1 MSKFFIISFILLLI
15 LFTAFIK
22 NSTKK
27 IDEEIFAKEENL
39 RFLRQEF
46 GSSKLE
52 FEYLSS
58 TEKLIKFQK
67 SYFDDE
73 LLQKNLEDIKII
85 DNSLNIFSIME
96 PKRNNDW

>member
-1 MSKFFIISFILLLI
+1 MSKFFVISFIFLLI

-73 LLQKNLEDIKII
+73 LLQRNLEDIKII
-85 DNSLNIFSIME
+85 DNSLNILSIKE
-96 PKRNNDW
+96 KKKNND

>member
-1 MSKFFIISFILLLI
+1 MSKFFVISFIFLLI

-96 PKRNNDW
+96 PKRNND

>member
-1 MSKFFIISFILLLI
+1 MSKFFVISFILLLI

-73 LLQKNLEDIKII
+73 LLQRNLEDIKII
-85 DNSLNIFSIME
+85 DNSLNIFSIKE
-96 PKRNNDW
+96 TKKNNDW

>member
-1 MSKFFIISFILLLI
+1 MSKFFVISFILLLI

-73 LLQKNLEDIKII
+73 LLQRNLEDIKII
-85 DNSLNIFSIME
+85 DNSLKIFSIME
-96 PKRNNDW
+96 TKKNND

>member
-1 MSKFFIISFILLLI
+1 MSKFFVISFILLLI

-46 GSSKLE
+46 GSS
-52 FEYLSS
+52 
-58 TEKLIKFQK
+58 
-67 SYFDDE
+67 
-73 LLQKNLEDIKII
+73 
-85 DNSLNIFSIME
+85 
-96 PKRNNDW
+96 

>member
-1 MSKFFIISFILLLI
+1 MSKFFVISFIFLLI

-73 LLQKNLEDIKII
+73 LLQRNLEDIKII
-85 DNSLNIFSIME
+85 DNSLNILSIKE
-96 PKRNNDW
+96 KKKNNDW

>member
-1 MSKFFIISFILLLI
+1 MSKFFVISFILLLI

-73 LLQKNLEDIKII
+73 LLQRNLEDIKII
-85 DNSLNIFSIME
+85 DNSLNILSIKE
-96 PKRNNDW
+96 TKKNNDW

>member
-1 MSKFFIISFILLLI
+1 MSKFFVISFILLLI

-73 LLQKNLEDIKII
+73 LLQRNLEDIKII
-85 DNSLNIFSIME
+85 DNSLNILSIKE
-96 PKRNNDW
+96 TKKNND

>member
-1 MSKFFIISFILLLI
+1 MSKFFVISFILLLI

-73 LLQKNLEDIKII
+73 LLQRNLEDIKII

-96 PKRNNDW
+96 TKKNNDW

>member
-1 MSKFFIISFILLLI
+1 MSKFFVISFILLLI

-73 LLQKNLEDIKII
+73 LLQRNLEDIKII
-85 DNSLNIFSIME
+85 DNSFNILSIKE
-96 PKRNNDW
+96 TKKNNDW

>member
-1 MSKFFIISFILLLI
+1 MSKFFVISFILLLI

>member
-1 MSKFFIISFILLLI
+1 MSKFFVISFIFLLI

-73 LLQKNLEDIKII
+73 LLQRNLEDIKII
-85 DNSLNIFSIME
+85 DNSLNILSIKE
-96 PKRNNDW
+96 TKKNND

>member
-1 MSKFFIISFILLLI
+1 MSKFFVISFILLLI

-73 LLQKNLEDIKII
+73 LLQRNLEDIKII

-96 PKRNNDW
+96 IKKNND

>member
-1 MSKFFIISFILLLI
+1 MSKFFVISFILLLI

-73 LLQKNLEDIKII
+73 LLQRNLEDIKII

-96 PKRNNDW
+96 PKRNND

>member
-1 MSKFFIISFILLLI
+1 MSKFFVISFILLLI

-73 LLQKNLEDIKII
+73 LLQRNLEDIKII

-96 PKRNNDW
+96 IKKNNDW

>member
-1 MSKFFIISFILLLI
+1 MSKFFVISFIFLLI

-73 LLQKNLEDIKII
+73 LLQRNLEDIKII
-85 DNSLNIFSIME
+85 DNSLNIFSIKE
-96 PKRNNDW
+96 TKKNND

>member
-1 MSKFFIISFILLLI
+1 MSKFFVISFILLLI

-22 NSTKK
+22 NSTKT
-27 IDEEIFAKEENL
+27 INEEIFAKEENL

-46 GSSKLE
+46 ESSKLE

-73 LLQKNLEDIKII
+73 LLQRNLEDIKII
-85 DNSLNIFSIME
+85 DNSLNIFSIKE
-96 PKRNNDW
+96 TKKNNDW

>member
-1 MSKFFIISFILLLI
+1 MSKFFVISFIFLLI

>member
-1 MSKFFIISFILLLI
+1 MSKFFVISFILLLI

-73 LLQKNLEDIKII
+73 LLQRNLEDIKII
-85 DNSLNIFSIME
+85 DNSLNIFSIKE
-96 PKRNNDW
+96 TKKNND

>member
-1 MSKFFIISFILLLI
+1 MSKFFVISFILLLI

-73 LLQKNLEDIKII
+73 LLQRNLEDIKII
-85 DNSLNIFSIME
+85 DNSLKIFSIME
-96 PKRNNDW
+96 TKKNNDW

>member
-1 MSKFFIISFILLLI
+1 MSKFFVISFILLLI

-73 LLQKNLEDIKII
+73 LLQRNLEDIKII
-85 DNSLNIFSIME
+85 DNSLNIFSIKE
-96 PKRNNDW
+96 IKKNND

>member
-1 MSKFFIISFILLLI
+1 MSKFFVISFIFLLI

-73 LLQKNLEDIKII
+73 LLQRNLEDIKII
-85 DNSLNIFSIME
+85 DNSLNIFSIKE
-96 PKRNNDW
+96 TKKNNDW

>member
-1 MSKFFIISFILLLI
+1 MSKFFVISFIFLLI

-73 LLQKNLEDIKII
+73 LLQRNLEDIKII
-85 DNSLNIFSIME
+85 DNSLNILSIKE
-96 PKRNNDW
+96 TKKNNDW

>member
-1 MSKFFIISFILLLI
+1 MSKFFVISFILLLI

-73 LLQKNLEDIKII
+73 LLQRNLEDIKII

-96 PKRNNDW
+96 TKKNND

>member
-1 MSKFFIISFILLLI
+1 MSKFFVISFILLLI

-96 PKRNNDW
+96 TKKNND